1 MSKDDV
7 SPSTTHLQTIHTEA
21 ASGIQ
26 SLRVEATAYRVEDR
40 AGIQQIQAL
49 LNSVTAIRMM
59 ETLLLPSTY
68 LVVALYLIIL
78 SI

>member
-26 SLRVEATAYRVEDR
+26 NLRVEATAYRVEDR